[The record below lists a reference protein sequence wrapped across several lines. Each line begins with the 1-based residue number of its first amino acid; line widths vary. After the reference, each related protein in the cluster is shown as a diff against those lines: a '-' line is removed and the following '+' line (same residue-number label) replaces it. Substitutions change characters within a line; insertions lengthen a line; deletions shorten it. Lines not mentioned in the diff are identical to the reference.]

1 EFVERRDVGQPRECL
16 LALGFECAL
25 AEMLVHSRSPFC
37 QASASSLLVS
47 VRSAS
52 AAASF
57 NAAVMASS
65 SSMADQR
72 WQAGARM
79 ASISEIIIA
88 LIVGLQQTPE
98 RQPRAPCSCKS

>member
-1 EFVERRDVGQPRECL
+1 MAGTEAVVWVDRRLGYVAVAFKVTPRHPLPASPEFVERRDVGQPRECL
-16 LALGFECAL
+16 FALGFECTL

-37 QASASSLLVS
+37 QASASSRLVS

-72 WQAGARM
+72 W
-79 ASISEIIIA
+79 
-88 LIVGLQQTPE
+88 
-98 RQPRAPCSCKS
+98 